1 MTSAEILDL
10 RRRYERMRERGLQLD
25 LSRGRPAKE
34 QLDLSLPMLEP
45 LSDYICEDGQ
55 DARNY
60 GDAVGIPEARRLFGE
75 ILGMPPEQV
84 VMGGEFQRASD
95 L

>member
-25 LSRGRPAKE
+25 LSRGRPSKE

-45 LSDYICEDGQ
+45 LSDYVCEDG
-55 DARNY
+55 
-60 GDAVGIPEARRLFGE
+60 
-75 ILGMPPEQV
+75 
-84 VMGGEFQRASD
+84 
-95 L
+95 